1 MAQRPTSASIALL
14 RSIGCKVSTISG
26 HNPLG
31 RGHAEWNYSVTLP
44 ESFSRAART
53 TIIERARLERT
64 RLDRPGLDR
73 PGLSVSIAPALWHPL
88 AIHVSGLRSRGA
100 EDQIVADVLASI
112 YRAAVAV
119 DEIRRGA

>member
-14 RSIGCKVSTISG
+14 RSIGCKVSTIAG

-44 ESFSRAART
+44 DSFSRAART
-53 TIIERARLERT
+53 TIIERARFER
-64 RLDRPGLDR
+64 PS
-73 PGLSVSIAPALWHPL
+73 PSVSIFVDQWHPR
-88 AIHVSGLRSRGA
+88 AIVVFGLRSGGA

-112 YRAAVAV
+112 YRAAVDV
-119 DEIRRGA
+119 DKIRRGA